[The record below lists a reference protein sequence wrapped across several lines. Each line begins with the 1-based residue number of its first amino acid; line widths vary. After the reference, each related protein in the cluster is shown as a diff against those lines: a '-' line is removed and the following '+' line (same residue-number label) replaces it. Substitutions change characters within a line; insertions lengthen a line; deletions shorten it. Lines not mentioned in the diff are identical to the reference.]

1 MLDDT
6 AELFGIDIVEVY
18 DYSLDKAYN
27 LIKDNTDYLDNISIN
42 EVKEIKFSSYK
53 DIIILL
59 RNGILLVNGKVK
71 LENIKIIWSLSG
83 TSIFAFSNDNI
94 ITCLVGESEATKF
107 INSNNYKY
115 KKIIITTLTM
125 VALTYEK
132 DIKVFKTLVDDVID
146 YNRYFDIDD
155 IGYVEENEDIVVIKN
170 DKVYSLFVKYDYSN
184 DFPSVMV
191 EGEIEVNKKV
201 YVTDSNYMNYTENI
215 IMLTDSNT

>member
-27 LIKDNTDYLDNISIN
+27 LIKNNTDYLDNISIN
-42 EVKEIKFSSYK
+42 EVKEIKFSSHK

-59 RNGILLVNGKVK
+59 RNGTLLVNGKVK

-94 ITCLVGESEATKF
+94 ITCLVGESEAAKF
-107 INSNNYKY
+107 INNNNYKY

-132 DIKVFKTLVDDVID
+132 DIKVFKTLVDDAID

-184 DFPSVMV
+184 DYPSVMV

>member
-71 LENIKIIWSLSG
+71 LENIKTIWSLSG
-83 TSIFAFSNDNI
+83 VSIFAFSYDNI
-94 ITCLVGESEATKF
+94 ITCLVGESEVTKF
-107 INSNNYKY
+107 INNNNYKY

>member
-1 MLDDT
+1 MDIGGD
-6 AELFGIDIVEVY
+6 ELFGIDIVEVY

-27 LIKDNTDYLDNISIN
+27 LIKDNTDYLDNISID

-71 LENIKIIWSLSG
+71 LENIKTIWALSG
-83 TSIFAFSNDNI
+83 VSIFAFSNDNI
-94 ITCLVGESEATKF
+94 ITCLVGKSEATKF
-107 INSNNYKY
+107 INNNNYQY

-125 VALTYEK
+125 VALTHER

-155 IGYVEENEDIVVIKN
+155 IGYVEENEDVVVIKN